1 MSIIIALL
9 IFCIIVV
16 SHEFGHF
23 IVAKKTGIPVKE
35 FWVGFGPTI
44 ISWNKNG
51 TKYCIKPIPFG
62 GACVFYDAPIEEE
75 ETESP
80 DNDNISENE
89 NQISE
94 KSVESDDL
102 DKEVIKDRDVDPS
115 WYFNNA
121 KVWKRMLTIL
131 AGPCFNFILAYI
143 FSLII
148 ISYTGYSTTEV
159 IGVGEGMPAY
169 EAGIKEGDVIV
180 KMDNER
186 IHMYEEFTLNTMLNR
201 GEPVT
206 ITYERDGKRYKTDIT
221 PKYYPEYGRYMFG
234 ITFGAID
241 VNQNVITTFQ
251 YAGYYVNYSIKNV
264 LKSLMMIFRGR
275 VKAEEVSGVVGMTS
289 AIDEV
294 YTEAKNYG
302 FLAVVINMMN
312 IATLLSA
319 NLGVINL
326 LPIPA
331 LDGGRF
337 IFLVVE
343 AIRRKPLDREKEGY
357 VHFIGFALIMI
368 LTVIVMYNDIV
379 KLFK

>member
-1 MSIIIALL
+1 MSIIIAIL
-9 IFCIIVV
+9 IFCVIVV

-23 IVAKKTGIPVKE
+23 IVAKKSGIPVKE
-35 FWVGFGPTI
+35 FWIGFGLSI
-44 ISWNKNG
+44 FSWTKNG
-51 TKYCIKPIPFG
+51 TKYCIRVIPFG
-62 GACVFYDAPIEEE
+62 GACVFYDAPIED
-75 ETESP
+75 ESESS
-80 DNDNISENE
+80 DNDNVLSDSEDASSDINKTDNSYEE
-89 NQISE
+89 N
-94 KSVESDDL
+94 
-102 DKEVIKDRDVDPS
+102 VDPS

-121 KVWKRMLTIL
+121 SVWKRMLTIL

-143 FSLII
+143 LSVII

-159 IGVGEGMPAY
+159 IGVSEGMPAY
-169 EAGIKEGDVIV
+169 EAGIEEGDIII

-186 IHMYEEFTLNTMLNR
+186 VHMYEEFTLNTMLNR
-201 GEPVT
+201 GEPVS

-241 VNQNVITTFQ
+241 INQNVITTFQ

-264 LKSLMMIFRGR
+264 LKSFMMIFRGR

-289 AIDEV
+289 VIDEV

-302 FLAVVINMMN
+302 LLAIVINMMN

-326 LPIPA
+326 LPIPG

-343 AIRRKPLDREKEGY
+343 AIRRKPLDRDKEGY
-357 VHFIGFALIMI
+357 VHFAGFVLLML
-368 LTVIVMYNDIV
+368 LTVVVLYNDIV